1 MEHFK
6 KKKKKKKAKQK
17 AAGSPIEWALQ
28 KTLASSLRLT
38 MSIRTPKLMQ
48 LLPLLPPSLGE

>member
-1 MEHFK
+1 MEHF
-6 KKKKKKKAKQK
+6 KKKKKKAKQK